1 MGKGFMEK
9 YCDPKW
15 LADMATVSKRRWF
28 VFWILALIFA
38 VLGIIADAM
47 NGTLGLT
54 AMSWFMLTIAFFV
67 ASLSFCLAWAMG
79 VYFRALEAK
88 KAE

>member
-1 MGKGFMEK
+1 MEKGFLEK
-9 YCDPKW
+9 YCDPKR
-15 LADMATVSKRRWF
+15 LADMAATSKRRWG
-28 VFWILALIFA
+28 VCWILALIFA

-67 ASLSFCLAWAMG
+67 ASLSFCLAWALG
-79 VYFRALEAK
+79 VYFRAIEVK
-88 KAE
+88 KEE